1 MLKKNNS
8 TPLYNQ
14 LVDVLIEHIKTNLD
28 IDEKMLSERE
38 ICLKY
43 DVSRT
48 TVRAALNELEEMGYI
63 FKRHG
68 KGTFVSGLWKEMQN
82 LSEAYSF
89 TEQMKQLG
97 KTPHSQVISL
107 EYIVANQDLAK
118 NVGIQEG
125 EHVYKMKR
133 LRSADG
139 MPMMYETTFIPAYLF
154 PDLTISKLES
164 MPLYELYPQVYN
176 QDIKYADEEFYA
188 SVLQAKESEQ
198 LGLPAGS
205 ACLRIRRTT
214 YSQENKIVEYTLSVA
229 RGDQFV
235 YKIRHSKK

>member
-97 KTPHSQVISL
+97 KTPRSEILSLDYIS
-107 EYIVANQDLAK
+107 ANQDLAK
-118 NVGIQEG
+118 NLGIQEG
-125 EHVYKMKR
+125 EYVYKMKR

-154 PDLTISKLES
+154 PDLTIRKLES

-188 SVLQAKESEQ
+188 SVLQGKESEK

-214 YSQENKIVEYTLSVA
+214 YSQENKIIEYTLSVA

>member
-1 MLKKNNS
+1 MLDKNS
-8 TPLYNQ
+8 SIPLYNQ
-14 LVDVLIEHIKTNLD
+14 LVDVLIAYIKTNLSV
-28 IDEKMLSERE
+28 DEKMLSERE

-63 FKRHG
+63 LKRHG

-82 LSEAYSF
+82 LSDSYSF
-89 TEQMKQLG
+89 TDQMRQIE
-97 KTPHSQVISL
+97 KTPHSQVLSL
-107 EYIVANQDLAK
+107 DYILANQDLAK
-118 NVGIQEG
+118 NLGIQEG
-125 EHVYKMKR
+125 EYVYKMKR

-139 MPMMYETTFIPAYLF
+139 MRMMYETTFIPAYLF

-164 MPLYELYPQVYN
+164 MPLYELYPRFYN

-188 SVLQAKESEQ
+188 SVLQEKEAEQ
-198 LGLPAGS
+198 LGLPIGS

-214 YSQENKIVEYTLSVA
+214 YSQENKIIEYTLSVA